1 MLTHVKKR
9 RQYKP
14 PSFEVLYLFA
24 PKFVPFMIAFPNQ
37 HLKQCSNQPSRTSC
51 RRRIK
56 SPIHY
61 APGANTINIRFQY
74 SIFFSVG
81 TSFSLHEQI
90 YSSAASKISSWAFS
104 LESSTFVPCW
114 RSLTIISRCQLDQK
128 IIRVCISYTHLYPNK
143 SLNHILPSRKYK
155 MCFWANM
162 QVASTLWSG
171 IKSQKNIRA
180 SIQAQMN
187 QV

>member
-24 PKFVPFMIAFPNQ
+24 PKFVPVMIAFSNQ

-143 SLNHILPSRKYK
+143 SLNHILPSRK
-155 MCFWANM
+155 
-162 QVASTLWSG
+162 
-171 IKSQKNIRA
+171 
-180 SIQAQMN
+180 IQD
-187 QV
+187 VFLS